1 MAYYES
7 WVRDAY
13 RGSGLEIV
21 EPDPLRRL
29 GRARRRRIHN
39 QDVVLARRP
48 G

>member
-13 RGSGLEIV
+13 RGSGLQIV
-21 EPDPLRRL
+21 EPIHFGSWA
-29 GRARRRRIHN
+29 GRTQTIHN

-48 G
+48 AR